1 MEALGD
7 GQFSRLPRD
16 GAARSPGISRGP
28 AATMAVVS
36 RDEAR
41 SLMGKLLAVFDA
53 VLRHLDDSA
62 RNDFLHGA
70 RVGGPSTV
78 AS

>member
-1 MEALGD
+1 
-7 GQFSRLPRD
+7 
-16 GAARSPGISRGP
+16 
-28 AATMAVVS
+28 
-36 RDEAR
+36 
-41 SLMGKLLAVFDA
+41 MGKLLAVFDA

-62 RNDFLHGA
+62 RDDFLHGA